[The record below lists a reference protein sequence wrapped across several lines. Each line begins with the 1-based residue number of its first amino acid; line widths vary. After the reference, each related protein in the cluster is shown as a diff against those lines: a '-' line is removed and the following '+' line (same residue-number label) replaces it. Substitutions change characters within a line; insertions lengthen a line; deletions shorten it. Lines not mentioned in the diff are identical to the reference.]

1 MRKNVLGAAEFG
13 NGGVVFCDFD
23 GTITRED
30 VTDQILTQL
39 AHPSWREIEL
49 EWVRGAIGSRECM
62 ERQMALVET
71 SPAELHALI
80 DAIPLDPHFA
90 AFYRFT
96 QKRHMDFYVV
106 SDGFDYVIRRV
117 LKRSG
122 VNGPLRNGTHLF
134 ASALRVEGRRL
145 VPSFPHSEKPCEHG
159 CATCKPG
166 VMRRFRDGH
175 RPVVFVGDGL
185 SDRFALEE
193 ADLIFAKRQLL
204 AYCRE
209 HGIACQPFE
218 TFAEVREELDRV
230 LKTTEGESKVESRK
244 LKVRKTRA
252 VVAAFDS

>member
-1 MRKNVLGAAEFG
+1 MNNSLLKGRKPPAGA
-13 NGGVVFCDFD
+13 VVFCDFD
-23 GTITRED
+23 GTITQED

-39 AHPSWREIEL
+39 AHPSWREVEQ
-49 EWVRGAIGSRECM
+49 EWMCGAIGSRECL

-71 SPAELHALI
+71 SAADLHALI

-96 QKRHMDFYVV
+96 QKRRMDFYVV

-145 VPSFPHSEKPCEHG
+145 VPSFPHSEEPCEHG
-159 CATCKPG
+159 CATCKAA

-185 SDRFALEE
+185 SDRYALEE

-209 HGIACQPFE
+209 HGIACHPFE
-218 TFAEVREELDRV
+218 TFAEVQAILDKFLEADT
-230 LKTTEGESKVESRK
+230 LKSKVESRK
-244 LKVRKTRA
+244 SKARSRRA
-252 VVAAFDS
+252 PVPAFDF